1 MVLHLSNPIASGVNN
16 TNRIENEVASVH
28 FARTALAKLPKH
40 SEIVPAV
47 YSWGELKTGTTLPEK
62 GFGWI
67 MMEARRGVQLDE
79 QFKTWSLDDR
89 KVIVE
94 EIAQILTAI
103 QTQPLP
109 AEVDSFG
116 GLTIKDGQIVS
127 GQPTVIAGG
136 PWRTYEEFWT
146 ALLNMELS
154 QSEGSPVL
162 NGWRANGVRER
173 VDKFIGRAV
182 RDLLADVDRDQRAF
196 CHGDFSECS
205 ETEPRTRLRAQPR
218 TTCSATRTRRRS
230 RRSST
235 LTFRWSRTRTTSF
248 TRPSPTLAGTCAPR
262 SSARP

>member
-1 MVLHLSNPIASGVNN
+1 MQAKEIIPLLYDEDYTQWEYNNFIYRVNLTKPITSFTSAQPLTVKPAEGASSVVLRLSNPIASGVNN

-47 YSWGELKTGTTLPEK
+47 YSWGELKTGTTPPEK

-67 MMEARRGVQLDE
+67 MMEARPGVQLDE

-94 EIAQILTAI
+94 EMAQILTAI

-109 AEVDSFG
+109 AKVGSFG

-154 QSEGSPVL
+154 QSEESHTL

-182 RDLLADVDRDQRAF
+182 RDLLADVDRNQRVF
-196 CHGDFSECS
+196 CHGDFCEYSKQSCG
-205 ETEPRTRLRAQPR
+205 LD
-218 TTCSATRTRRRS
+218 
-230 RRSST
+230 
-235 LTFRWSRTRTTSF
+235 
-248 TRPSPTLAGTCAPR
+248 
-262 SSARP
+262 